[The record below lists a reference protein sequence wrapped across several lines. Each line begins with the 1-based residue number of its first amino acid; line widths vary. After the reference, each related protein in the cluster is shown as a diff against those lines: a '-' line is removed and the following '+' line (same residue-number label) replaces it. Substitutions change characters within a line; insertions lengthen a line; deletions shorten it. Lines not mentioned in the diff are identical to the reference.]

1 MMRFWP
7 NVPYSTEKDYMQ
19 IDKYELPFI
28 KEYQKTHIRGLGV
41 IAIKDIHDGEELL
54 LDYIDSSLF
63 DITLN
68 PPDWLIMPPP
78 ISPFITKGKL
88 LHFNIKYLLQLKP
101 FKKNKK

>member
-7 NVPYSTEKDYMQ
+7 NVPHSTEKDYMQ
-19 IDKYELPFI
+19 IDKYQLPFM
-28 KEYQKTHIRGLGV
+28 KDYEKNHIRGLGI
-41 IAIKDIHDGEELL
+41 IAIKDIDHGEELF

-78 ISPFITKGKL
+78 ISPFITKGKTIL
-88 LHFNIKYLLQLKP
+88 FNYYTL
-101 FKKNKK
+101 KNK

>member
-88 LHFNIKYLLQLKP
+88 LHFNIKIFITTKNILK
-101 FKKNKK
+101 K